1 LDKLIKLA
9 QTNKASDIINLVE
22 FLSKNKNSKHCEL
35 VLEKGIYFAQNYT
48 SQLNSQNLLLI
59 EEFFMAACELKVL
72 DWAEVFLRV
81 ARNLHPKSVKSMRM
95 LAMFYEAKGEYMKA
109 QEIYLDMIE

>member
-1 LDKLIKLA
+1 M
-9 QTNKASDIINLVE
+9 
-22 FLSKNKNSKHCEL
+22 
-35 VLEKGIYFAQNYT
+35 
-48 SQLNSQNLLLI
+48 LLI

-95 LAMFYEAKGEYMKA
+95 LAMFYEAKSEYMKA
-109 QEIYLDMIE
+109 QEIYLDMIEQNPADQITVKRLVTFFRDVDMI

>member
-1 LDKLIKLA
+1 
-9 QTNKASDIINLVE
+9 
-22 FLSKNKNSKHCEL
+22 
-35 VLEKGIYFAQNYT
+35 
-48 SQLNSQNLLLI
+48 
-59 EEFFMAACELKVL
+59 MAACELKVL

-109 QEIYLDMIE
+109 QEIYLDMIEQNPADQITVKRLVTFFRDVDMI

>member
-1 LDKLIKLA
+1 
-9 QTNKASDIINLVE
+9 
-22 FLSKNKNSKHCEL
+22 
-35 VLEKGIYFAQNYT
+35 
-48 SQLNSQNLLLI
+48 
-59 EEFFMAACELKVL
+59 MAACELKVL